1 MTSMV
6 AWGLTKFAVPTAT
19 AVAPASMNSTA
30 SVPLEMP
37 PMPRSGTFTALWHCH
52 TQRRATGLMAGPEKP
67 AKGRDVSVQ
76 RRSAS
81 MAMPMS
87 VLMRE
92 MASAPADS
100 AARAISAIS
109 VTLGV
114 SLTMSGRAV
123 A

>member
-1 MTSMV
+1 
-6 AWGLTKFAVPTAT
+6 
-19 AVAPASMNSTA
+19 
-30 SVPLEMP
+30 
-37 PMPRSGTFTALWHCH
+37 
-52 TQRRATGLMAGPEKP
+52 
-67 AKGRDVSVQ
+67 
-76 RRSAS
+76 

-87 VLMRE
+87 VLMSE

-123 A
+123 ASRHMPTTFSTDSTCVPMVMPPASTFGHEMFTS